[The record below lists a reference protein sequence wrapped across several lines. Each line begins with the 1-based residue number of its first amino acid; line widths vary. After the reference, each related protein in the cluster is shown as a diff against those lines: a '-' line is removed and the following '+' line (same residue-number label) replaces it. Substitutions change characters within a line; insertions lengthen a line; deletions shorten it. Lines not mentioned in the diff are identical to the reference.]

1 MSWSERLLL
10 PALLFALAG
19 CGFQLRGDTRIPP
32 ELARTYVSTS
42 DIHSRF
48 YRKLT
53 SALRDAGAEVVDSPV
68 DATAVFSI
76 LGDVTDQRIISVN
89 ARNVPR
95 EYEVFY
101 TVDYELRSG
110 EAVLLPP
117 QSQTVTRDYN
127 YDETLVLGKARE
139 EELLRDAIADDLV
152 RLVLV
157 QISAL

>member
-1 MSWSERLLL
+1 MLWFERLLFC
-10 PALLFALAG
+10 ALLASLSA
-19 CGFQLRGDTRIPP
+19 CGFHLRGEARIPA
-32 ELARTYVSTS
+32 ELARTYISTPDS
-42 DIHSRF
+42 HSQF
-48 YRKLT
+48 YRKLRA
-53 SALRDAGAEVVDSPV
+53 ALRNAGAELVDSPV

-76 LGDVTDQRIISVN
+76 LGDVTDQRVISVS

-101 TVDYELRSG
+101 TVNYELRSG
-110 EAVLLPP
+110 EALLLEP
-117 QSQTVTRDYN
+117 QTQTVTRDYN

-139 EELLRDAIADDLV
+139 EELLRSAIADDLV

>member
-10 PALLFALAG
+10 PALLLALAG

-32 ELARTYVSTS
+32 ELARTYVSTP

-53 SALRDAGAEVVDSPV
+53 AALRDAGAEVVDSPV

-95 EYEVFY
+95 EYEVYY

-110 EAVLLPP
+110 EAVLLPA